1 MCDSKH
7 VPGRPQTGVCQL
19 IPGWKVKAALAGADT
34 RLLEETWSCQ
44 RTGFLFSM
52 GAEYSA
58 SGTLDFFYSYDGN
71 VDFFYSYAGI
81 FYAWTKART
90 APTCFVFYAFVG
102 KHTFYLHSWF
112 IPLLSERAY
121 AALAHFFYSAVT
133 LEIISSNACATQG

>member
-1 MCDSKH
+1 MRILGHWKK
-7 VPGRPQTGVCQL
+7 PGPVKG
-19 IPGWKVKAALAGADT
+19 PGFFFRW
-34 RLLEETWSCQ
+34 
-44 RTGFLFSM
+44 
-52 GAEYSA
+52 GAECSA